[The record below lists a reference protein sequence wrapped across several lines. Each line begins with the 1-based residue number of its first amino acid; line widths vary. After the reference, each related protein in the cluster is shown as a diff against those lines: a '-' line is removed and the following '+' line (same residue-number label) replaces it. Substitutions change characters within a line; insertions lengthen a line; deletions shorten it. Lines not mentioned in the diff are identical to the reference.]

1 MMTDIVAS
9 QNCRSFRPAASDR
22 GKRSTMATI
31 FAQTHSVE
39 IVAGAM
45 PHEHL
50 TAPFGCEKIGFPD
63 AASTLPH
70 IRVSCGIDEHHV

>member
-1 MMTDIVAS
+1 
-9 QNCRSFRPAASDR
+9 
-22 GKRSTMATI
+22 MAMI